1 MFYRNL
7 RDLSGQM
14 LIFLA
19 CGAVYKGKYH
29 FCLERCRR
37 DFFEISPPTQDIY
50 IDFRAPQ
57 ARFFLQFHHL
67 SKVFIFI
74 SSAAGEIFFGNFH
87 HLYKGFTLIFERR
100 RRENFGILDRLHKG
114 FTPILERRR
123 RDFFWN
129 LQEHFE
135 NCRTFKQP
143 FWHRRTFQLL
153 NFENR
158 RKPWIV
164 EHIQHSFWES

>member
-19 CGAVYKGKYH
+19 CGAIYKGNIIFAWNAVGEGNFEFFTTYTRYLH
-29 FCLERCRR
+29 WFSSAAGEEIFGNFTTYTR
-37 DFFEISPPTQDIY
+37 DLHW
-50 IDFRAPQ
+50 FRAPQ
-57 ARFFLQFHHL
+57 ARFFWQ
-67 SKVFIFI
+67 
-74 SSAAGEIFFGNFH
+74 FH
-87 HLYKGFTLIFERR
+87 HLYKGFTLIFGRR

-123 RDFFWN
+123 REIFWN